1 MKVTGL
7 KTDRLYSLKVTAYL
21 VDWDRQVSKP
31 QARVKEFLHRYWSG
45 HIVGEEVYIPGS
57 RCRLD
62 LVNFT
67 RRIVVEVSPESSH
80 SFNRFFHKDRFRF
93 GRAVQRDLDKQ
104 AWSERNGFAYVELTS
119 EDIGDLSVKLF
130 AERGVDL

>member
-7 KTDRLYSLKVTAYL
+7 KTSRQYRLKESDFLI
-21 VDWDRQVSKP
+21 DWDRQVSKP

-67 RRIVVEVSPESSH
+67 RHIVVEVSPESSH
-80 SFNRFFHKDRFRF
+80 SFSKFFHKDRFRF

-104 AWSERNGFAYVELTS
+104 AWSERNGFQYIELCT
-119 EDIGDLSVKLF
+119 EDIGNLSEKLF
-130 AERGVDL
+130 RERGIDL